1 MLICHLMG
9 FRFERRLN
17 VKIFEM
23 LVDYCR
29 RVPKTITPEQL
40 VSLIENNHFIVED
53 DCFIIFAA
61 SFDEMRILCPY
72 APLGKSIEPLGR
84 RLEQMAKDRGFKRIS
99 IITDRGE
106 AFGRKFKDYSPVA
119 VVYEKNLERE

>member
-1 MLICHLMG
+1 M
-9 FRFERRLN
+9 
-17 VKIFEM
+17 KIFEM